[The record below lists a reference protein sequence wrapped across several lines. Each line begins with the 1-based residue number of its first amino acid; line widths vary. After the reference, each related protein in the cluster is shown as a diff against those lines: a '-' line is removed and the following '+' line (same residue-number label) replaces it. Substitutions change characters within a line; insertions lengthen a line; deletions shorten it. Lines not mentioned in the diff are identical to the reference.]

1 MAFPNF
7 FPADDA
13 PEVKPASNYFPT
25 EAQLSETG
33 VMSSAVFREVAE
45 RYATRTGKSYEEA
58 YAEVLNKGPE
68 NIFLMDYTPAP
79 ADIVNKGF
87 ENNFG
92 FEALVNEAGK
102 YVENNKTVLE
112 SKDSADLARDLTEE
126 DLFQDPLWRMT
137 VVMDRV
143 RKGFANAFPKESMYG
158 SATSFIG
165 AITSE
170 MTVGAVNDL
179 LNTVGLDV
187 GREARGREA
196 YKMLSEAKSLEEVD
210 KIVNDLIVYSKQ
222 YGYTGEGN
230 PILMTQELIS
240 ILSGGESEYPV
251 FNTAINVLTGEALWK
266 GAGLVK
272 KAVTAKKAATAIDHV
287 DLAAAVKGTDGG
299 NRAASVAFDTP
310 ETTARVSDHIE
321 NDINRIIKTSPDSA
335 IDVTA
340 KPAETF
346 EMQNKI
352 RSALTSKPSFINDIS
367 ARYAGD
373 DVAAAEEITKAV
385 KEKLAS
391 YEKITDLRVANVSAE
406 TIERI
411 EPIRTVKTVQAPAVA
426 PVRKK
431 PKKIG
436 EAAYAN
442 EALYDKAINYI
453 IDLPGDSKLS
463 MTALSKHLGL
473 KSREEVFPFI
483 NRMRSEKILSTGG
496 VRLVESFKDA
506 LKLKKPREVAEEGME
521 EATISKEVTIEEPVK
536 VDTGS
541 NPYFEIEEGILN
553 NRYVTAAFVKSDGT
567 LFKNRED
574 AEKVVK
580 TFGEGNVVETN
591 NGFYIKYTSALPMI
605 ESARATK
612 VGSGIKEF
620 YTNQDAIRSF
630 TGIPAFDNF
639 VFSGKHTTSKF
650 LQSVYITG
658 QKKSAGI
665 LAEYQNKLNKSFLK
679 LPSEDREGIDK
690 VLTYLRDVDSFGRD
704 TYYDETEFAL
714 KFYELT
720 KGRSV
725 TPKILEGYEDIVKF
739 LNTVN
744 IIQADRPL
752 KEINRLGGF
761 HARLRDGKNYIL
773 FRTNA
778 KPSVVY
784 DADAKKA
791 IKSDAINN
799 RPVYEVFD
807 EAGYFTPDGYSKY
820 IVGSIEES
828 RPVEHTDVYGFTPGG
843 SKIVEDY
850 NYLLIQRKP
859 IKDISGEVRE
869 GRPITA
875 VLGKTEDEL
884 KKVFKEVET
893 LKAAYLDR
901 TIDDAEFEELVK
913 KNNGF
918 DPAYVSAGQNKSGKQ
933 AFKEWMDRH
942 GLAMEVPLEIVRK
955 KMPLDKKSIEG
966 DYSYEDAL
974 FKNMNPPSGNRNRIS
989 YGYGNGSLFKNSS
1002 VLETLPR
1009 HWGSSNY
1016 YLGRRNY
1023 EKLAVEGFL
1032 KGAEEA
1038 GVVISTPVSKKMSL
1052 MDRLVNTK
1060 IDTSTSAGRKFAVEQ
1075 ALIKDRLAVDRE
1087 PSIKIFNALL
1097 NKAGHFMIDLTVNGK
1112 TPAFVKNNKILKSM
1126 IDYSVRDINSKDPVA
1141 AIRGMTF
1148 HPTFGFLDPNS
1159 FVMQTTGVLNAMT
1172 RTNPVEAA
1180 RAAALY
1186 KVVRFALIN
1195 PTEANLKELY
1205 KRSFAAKIVSNEKE
1219 LNDIVRYMRNS
1230 GFLQIHDNVALG
1242 SHASVN
1248 ISKAG
1253 NYLETAKNISAFLFR
1268 EANVMNHIVSANIAY
1283 REFMAIP
1290 KNAKLDITKGVGKTE
1305 FERFMAYRI
1314 EDLSGSMSLAS
1325 AAGWQKG
1332 IASLALQ
1339 YMSQPIRIMEDM
1351 FIGRLNPG
1359 ERIYFNAQQLALF
1372 GASGTL
1378 PTAVGFAMYSRS
1390 SAEKEQEALDRDL
1403 YTLARWGSL
1412 DYVLSNLIGE
1422 YTSMTDRLAA
1432 SIAILDI
1439 FSNVTEGKF
1448 TEVLGGPSVGTYK
1461 RWFDAGSNLFE
1472 SSYNSLYILANTG
1485 RLETE
1490 LVSSDFMNALRQI
1503 RAADTV
1509 TRAYYLY
1516 RFNEYTQKNG
1526 DKFPIKYPSSTAIAG
1541 FLGIPLQDVTLNY
1554 EIYDLNQKAS
1564 KYLRDIEKE
1573 VLRLHK
1579 ASVEARGE
1587 EFTNLRKQIEVLL
1600 LPLDPKDKK
1609 RIIRSLREDQS
1620 TERMVDFNLRVM
1632 GDESAKQLNSA
1643 FENLKDIE

>member
-7 FPADDA
+7 FPSDDT
-13 PEVKPASNYFPT
+13 PEVKPASNYFPS
-25 EAQLSETG
+25 EAQLSEIG
-33 VMSSAVFREVAE
+33 VMSSAVFKEVVE
-45 RYATRTGKSYEEA
+45 RYAARTGKNYEEA

-68 NIFLMDYTPAP
+68 NIFLTDYNPAP
-79 ADIVNKGF
+79 ADIINRGV

-92 FEALVNEAGK
+92 YEALINEAGK
-102 YVENNKTVLE
+102 YTENNRTVLE
-112 SKDSADLARDLTEE
+112 SKDSADIARDLTEE
-126 DLFQDPLWRMT
+126 DLFQDPIWKMT

-143 RKGFANAFPKESMYG
+143 RKGFANAYPKESMYG
-158 SATSFIG
+158 SAASFVG
-165 AITSE
+165 AVTSE
-170 MTVGAVNDL
+170 MTVGAVNDF

-210 KIVNDLIVYSKQ
+210 KIINDLIVYSKQ

-230 PILMTQELIS
+230 PILMSQELIS
-240 ILSGGESEYPV
+240 ILSGGEAEYPV
-251 FNTAINVLTGEALWK
+251 FNTAVNVLTGESIWR
-266 GAGLVK
+266 GVGLVGK
-272 KAVTAKKAATAIDHV
+272 TVTAKKAATAIDHV
-287 DLAAAVKGTDGG
+287 DLAAAVNGTEGG
-299 NRAASVAFDTP
+299 NRAATVAFNTP

-346 EMQNKI
+346 EMQNKV
-352 RSALTSKPSFINDIS
+352 RSALTNKPSFINDIS

-373 DVAAAEEITKAV
+373 DIGAAEEITKAV
-385 KEKLAS
+385 KEKLAN

-406 TIERI
+406 TIEKI
-411 EPIRTVKTVQAPAVA
+411 IPVKTVKTVQAPVT
-426 PVRKK
+426 PVKK

-436 EAAYAN
+436 EAAYLN
-442 EALYDKAINYI
+442 EKLYDKAIKYI
-453 IDLPGDSKLS
+453 IDLPEDSS
-463 MTALSKHLGL
+463 FSVTAFSKHLGL
-473 KSREEVFPFI
+473 KGREEAFPFI
-483 NRMRSEKILSTGG
+483 SRMRAEKIMSNGN
-496 VRLVESFKDA
+496 VRLVESFKEA
-506 LKLKKPREVAEEGME
+506 VKLKKPREVAEEAME
-521 EATISKEVTIEEPVK
+521 SVTVSKEVTIEEPVK
-536 VDTGS
+536 VGIGGT
-541 NPYFEIEEGILN
+541 PYFEIEEGILN

-567 LFKNRED
+567 LFKNQED

-580 TFGEGNVVETN
+580 TFGEGKVVQTN
-591 NGFYIKYTSALPMI
+591 NGFYIKYTSAFPMVD
-605 ESARATK
+605 SAPATK
-612 VGSGIKEF
+612 VGAGIKEF
-620 YTNQDAIRSF
+620 YSNQDAIRSF
-630 TGIPAFDNF
+630 TGNTWFDTF
-639 VFSGKHTTSKF
+639 VFSGKHITTKF
-650 LQSVYITG
+650 LQSSYIMG
-658 QKKSAGI
+658 MKKSASI
-665 LAEYQNKLNKSFLK
+665 LAEYSNKLNNSFLK
-679 LPSEDREGIDK
+679 LNKEDRDGIDK
-690 VLTYLRDVDSFGRD
+690 VLTYLRDEDSFGRD
-704 TYYDETEFAL
+704 TYYDESEFAL
-714 KFYELT
+714 KFFELT
-720 KGRSV
+720 KGRSI
-725 TPKILEGYEDIVKF
+725 TPKILEAYEDLVKF
-739 LNTVN
+739 INTVN

-752 KEINRLGGF
+752 KEVNRLGGF
-761 HARLRDGKNYIL
+761 HARLKDGSNYIL

-784 DADAKKA
+784 DADAKKV
-791 IKSDAINN
+791 IKSDKINN

-807 EAGYFTPDGYSKY
+807 EAGYYSQDGYSKY
-820 IVGSIEES
+820 IVGSIEET

-843 SKIVEDY
+843 VKIVEDY

-859 IKDISGEVRE
+859 VKDISGEMRE

-875 VLGKTEDEL
+875 VLGKTEEEL
-884 KKVFKEVET
+884 KRVAKEVET
-893 LKAAYLDR
+893 LRVAYLNK

-918 DPAYVSAGQNKSGKQ
+918 DPTYVSASQSKSGKQ
-933 AFKEWMDRH
+933 AFKEWMDSH
-942 GLAMEVPLEIVRK
+942 GLSIDMPLEIVRK
-955 KMPLDKKSIEG
+955 KMPLDKKTVEG

-1009 HWGSSNY
+1009 QWASSNY

-1038 GVVISTPVSKKMSL
+1038 GVIISTPVSKKMSL

-1060 IDTSTSAGRKFAVEQ
+1060 IDVSTSAGRKFAVEQ
-1075 ALIKDRLAVDRE
+1075 ALIKERLAVDRE
-1087 PSIKIFNALL
+1087 PSIKIYNALI
-1097 NKAGHFMIDLTVNGK
+1097 NKAGNFMINLTVNGK
-1112 TPAFVKNNKILKSM
+1112 TPDFVKNNKIIKKM
-1126 IDYSVRDINSKDPVA
+1126 IDYSVRDINSRDPIA

-1159 FVMQTTGVLNAMT
+1159 IVMQATGVLNAMT

-1195 PTEANLKELY
+1195 PTDANLKELY
-1205 KRSFAAKIVSNEKE
+1205 KRSIAANLVSSEKE
-1219 LNDIVRYMRNS
+1219 FNDIVRYMRNS

-1242 SHASVN
+1242 SLSSVN

-1253 NYLETAKNISAFLFR
+1253 NYLETLKNISAFGFR

-1305 FERFMAYRI
+1305 FERFMAYRT

-1339 YMSQPIRIMEDM
+1339 YMSQPVRIMEDM

-1359 ERIYFNAQQLALF
+1359 ERLYFTAQQLALF
-1372 GASGTL
+1372 GASGSL
-1378 PTAVGFAMYSRS
+1378 PTAVGFGMYTSMTADKQEEAM
-1390 SAEKEQEALDRDL
+1390 DRDL
-1403 YTLARWGSL
+1403 YTLARWGTL
-1412 DYVLSNLIGE
+1412 DYLLSNLIGE
-1422 YTSMTDRLAA
+1422 YTAMTNRLAP
-1432 SIAILDI
+1432 SVAILDI

-1461 RWFDAGSNLFE
+1461 RWLDTGSNAFE
-1472 SSYNSLYILANTG
+1472 SAYNFLYVLANTSK
-1485 RLETE
+1485 LEWE
-1490 LVSSDFMNALRQI
+1490 LLSDDFMTGLRQI

-1509 TRAYYLY
+1509 ARSYYLY
-1516 RFNEYTQKNG
+1516 KYNEYTQKNG
-1526 DKFPIKYPSSTAIAG
+1526 DKFPIKYPSSASIAA
-1541 FLGIPLQDVTLNY
+1541 FLGIPLQDVTLKY
-1554 EIYDLNQKAS
+1554 EMYDLNQKAS
-1564 KYLRDIEKE
+1564 RYLKTIEKD
-1573 VLRLHK
+1573 VIRLHK
-1579 ASVEARGE
+1579 ASIDARGE
-1587 EFTNLRKQIEVLL
+1587 EFINLRKQIEVLL
-1600 LPLDPKDKK
+1600 LPLDPKDKRNIVNK
-1609 RIIRSLREDQS
+1609 LREDKS
-1620 TERMVDFNLRVM
+1620 TERAVDFNLRVM
-1632 GDESAKQLNSA
+1632 GDEAAKQLNSA
-1643 FENLKDIE
+1643 FENLEGIE